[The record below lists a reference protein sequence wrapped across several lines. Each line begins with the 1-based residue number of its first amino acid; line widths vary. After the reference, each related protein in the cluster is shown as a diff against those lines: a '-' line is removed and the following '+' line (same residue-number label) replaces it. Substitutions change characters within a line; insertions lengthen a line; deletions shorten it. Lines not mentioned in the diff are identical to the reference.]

1 MFYAIIIIT
10 ATSAIETIISKIGRS
25 TPNDLA
31 GFVKFLFE
39 SKFYRQ
45 KDDKFNDR
53 LQSVSKITHAI
64 RPFARK
70 TKTKKKKDK
79 QTRKSEKTKKTHS
92 TKGVQYQSK
101 GTLALERHDTT
112 YCDFVFP
119 PILEHAL
126 EDK

>member
-1 MFYAIIIIT
+1 MFCAIIIIT

-25 TPNDLA
+25 RPNDLA
-31 GFVKFLFE
+31 GFIKFLFE

-70 TKTKKKKDK
+70 TKTKKKRTNK
-79 QTRKSEKTKKTHS
+79 QEKAKKRKKPIPRKEYNINLRELWHWN
-92 TKGVQYQSK
+92 
-101 GTLALERHDTT
+101 DTIRRIAT
-112 YCDFVFP
+112 FFFP